1 MTEQIKHDFLRPD
14 KELTLDLTIK
24 EAEILMSANHE
35 VRELAN
41 SGNLKALHS
50 RYNELKGRVE
60 TEYLAVRDQLA
71 KVI

>member
-1 MTEQIKHDFLRPD
+1 
-14 KELTLDLTIK
+14 
-24 EAEILMSANHE
+24 MSANHE

-71 KVI
+71 KII